1 MGFDNEIQFAQEFF
15 DLLGAFDLNGP
26 GWMAQLD
33 LHGRIIS
40 LYASRGQGANL
51 MQRRVRGKG

>member
-1 MGFDNEIQFAQEFF
+1 
-15 DLLGAFDLNGP
+15 
-26 GWMAQLD
+26 MAQLD

-40 LYASRGQGANL
+40 LYASSGQGANL